1 MFQVFEDNA
10 GGLYL
15 FVFDGEE
22 MVYACMGFEHTPGNL
37 RQCVEELQTQGLNA
51 VQGWEGNREPWDG
64 LEATPEE
71 THAQLCDWV
80 HQGMGGARII
90 ADQDGIYYDRMGAS
104 GSIEFKGGHE
114 MSTKVEYREYGDV
127 KITIATGRV
136 TYREGGQDCFD
147 VGAHVIGRRGQ
158 ARAERLQLGE
168 WEHHPE
174 KRNRV
179 GRLGAYTILPVPQ
192 EQVERMVLAVLRELG
207 GQQ

>member
-64 LEATPEE
+64 LDAAPED
-71 THAQLCDWV
+71 THSVLSEWVAQE
-80 HQGMGGARII
+80 MGGARII

-104 GSIEFKGGHE
+104 GSIEFGGGHE
-114 MSTKVEYREYGDV
+114 MSTTVS
-127 KITIATGRV
+127 T
-136 TYREGGQDCFD
+136 
-147 VGAHVIGRRGQ
+147 
-158 ARAERLQLGE
+158 
-168 WEHHPE
+168 
-174 KRNRV
+174 
-179 GRLGAYTILPVPQ
+179 
-192 EQVERMVLAVLRELG
+192 
-207 GQQ
+207 

>member
-1 MFQVFEDNA
+1 MRLKAGEDMVYSADKLPNAFPTWREYRDYLLSSAPIAPNRDENGLKEARNMTKEAVTEYYQRLTEEKRAAEKRQAPVSKEGISMFQVFEDNA

-104 GSIEFKGGHE
+104 GSIEFEGGHE
-114 MSTKVEYREYGDV
+114 MSTD
-127 KITIATGRV
+127 
-136 TYREGGQDCFD
+136 
-147 VGAHVIGRRGQ
+147 
-158 ARAERLQLGE
+158 
-168 WEHHPE
+168 
-174 KRNRV
+174 
-179 GRLGAYTILPVPQ
+179 
-192 EQVERMVLAVLRELG
+192 VLRELR
-207 GQQ
+207 

>member
-1 MFQVFEDNA
+1 MTGKRYWVPYSTRIAPASRGQWGAQNKEGISMFQVFEDNA

-64 LEATPEE
+64 LDAAPED
-71 THAQLCDWV
+71 THSVLSEWVAQE
-80 HQGMGGARII
+80 MGGARII

-114 MSTKVEYREYGDV
+114 L
-127 KITIATGRV
+127 IP
-136 TYREGGQDCFD
+136 C
-147 VGAHVIGRRGQ
+147 
-158 ARAERLQLGE
+158 
-168 WEHHPE
+168 
-174 KRNRV
+174 
-179 GRLGAYTILPVPQ
+179 
-192 EQVERMVLAVLRELG
+192 
-207 GQQ
+207 